1 MVAATEAISQGRQ
14 ARNDGKFS
22 VARGHYAE
30 AAKIYRDQNDSL
42 AYAHTIRH
50 IADIYLQESNLAEAK
65 PLYEESLEIY
75 RSNLDTRIIDLAN
88 IVRSYALLNEKQGYL
103 DLARKLWEEARHLYG
118 SLRVDAGVSECNAH
132 ISQLKKLNSPTV

>member
-22 VARGHYAE
+22 VAREHYAE
-30 AAKIYRDQNDSL
+30 AAKIYRDQNNSL

-50 IADIYLQESNLAEAK
+50 IADIYRQESNLAEAR

-75 RSNLDTRIIDLAN
+75 RSNLIQDFSTWRI
-88 IVRSYALLNEKQGYL
+88 Q
-103 DLARKLWEEARHLYG
+103 
-118 SLRVDAGVSECNAH
+118 SE
-132 ISQLKKLNSPTV
+132 PTLFSMKSKEILT